1 MSFSLKSIFEKRIG
15 VIHTKHGN
23 IHTPTFVFC
32 ATKGALKGVCNWQFN
47 CELLLCNAFHLFPH
61 MNVIK
66 NVGIHEFMNWKGPM
80 MCDSGGYQIFSL
92 GYHSV
97 SQDINN
103 EQKGKY
109 DDKNKM
115 KWETEIKGSRKK
127 SINRRKIT
135 EEGCTFSWNGEKLF
149 LSPEESM
156 RIQHELGVDIVVAF
170 DECTPVHYNEK
181 QTEESMLRSMRWG
194 FRCLNYFKEN
204 NIIDQ
209 KLYGVVQGGVF
220 PHLRLKSIEHV
231 NKEAY
236 DGVAIGGTLGKTKE
250 EMYNIVDFTLNHLCE
265 EKPRHLLGIGHIG
278 DILRFAP
285 RIDTFDCVEPT
296 RLARHGTLLMP
307 EGKIYIKKA
316 IYEKN
321 FQHLNCKC
329 KTCENYS
336 LAYLH
341 HLWKIKDLSV
351 YGALSIHNMHIM
363 NELMIEI
370 RHAIEKNNYEKVLNR
385 WQFYI

>member
-1 MSFSLKSIFEKRIG
+1 MSFYLKKNFTKRRGI
-15 VIHTKHGN
+15 ISTKHGD
-23 IHTPTFVFC
+23 IETPTFVFC
-32 ATKGALKGVCNWQFN
+32 ATKGALKGVCNWQFS

-66 NVGIHEFMNWKGPM
+66 KVGIHKFMNWNGPM

-97 SQDINN
+97 SQDISNAN
-103 EQKGKY
+103 KGVTES
-109 DDKNKM
+109 
-115 KWETEIKGSRKK
+115 WENEIKGSRKK
-127 SINRRKIT
+127 TINRRKIT
-135 EEGCTFSWNGEKLF
+135 EQGCTFNWNGEKLF

-156 RIQHELGVDIVVAF
+156 KIQHELGVDIVVAF

-181 QTEESMLRSMRWG
+181 QTERSMLRSIRWG

-204 NIIDQ
+204 NIVDQ

-220 PHLRLKSIEHV
+220 PHLRLKSIDHV
-231 NKEAY
+231 NKEDY
-236 DGVAIGGTLGKTKE
+236 SGVAIGGTLGKTKE
-250 EMYNIVDFTLNHLCE
+250 EMFNIVDFTLNHLCE

-278 DILRFAP
+278 DILRLAP

-307 EGKIYIKKA
+307 NEKIYIKKA
-316 IYEKN
+316 VYAN
-321 FQHLNCKC
+321 DFSHLSCKC
-329 KTCENYS
+329 TTCENYS

-351 YGALSIHNMHIM
+351 YNALSIHNMHIM
-363 NELMIEI
+363 NQLMYEIKEGIEQD
-370 RHAIEKNNYEKVLNR
+370 KYDNVLKR
-385 WQFYI
+385 WSFYLPISL